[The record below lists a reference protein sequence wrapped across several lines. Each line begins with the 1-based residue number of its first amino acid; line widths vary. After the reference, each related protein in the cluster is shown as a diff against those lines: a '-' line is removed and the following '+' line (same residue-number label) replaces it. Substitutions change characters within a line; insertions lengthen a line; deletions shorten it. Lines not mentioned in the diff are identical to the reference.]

1 LRNASI
7 ADGVKSGAL
16 ILPLQSKAK
25 RRTERE
31 QRRKVERKSQKE
43 KKKPRPKELL
53 LQGNEAV
60 VEGALR
66 AGCRFFAGYPITPAT
81 EISEILS
88 TRLPLVDGTF
98 IQMEDEIASLGAVI
112 GASLAGVKAMTATSG
127 PGFSLMQENLGFAI
141 IAEVPCVVVDVMR
154 GGPSTGL
161 PTSPS
166 QSDVMQARWGTHGDH
181 PIIVLSASTV
191 RECYDMTIRAFNFSE
206 KFRTPVILLIDEVVG
221 HMREKI
227 ALGDQNEIEIF
238 NRVKPTMPPEW
249 YIPYEDT
256 PSGIP
261 SMANFGEGY
270 RYHVTGLTHDIR
282 GFPTSRP
289 DEIGPFIARL
299 HRKISQHFSEI
310 QIGEFFQTEDA
321 EITVVAYGCVARSAK
336 RAVIEARE
344 KGMKV
349 GLLKLMTLWPFMRS
363 AVEKVLQT
371 SKALIVPEMNMGQIS
386 REVKRVN
393 RGITK
398 VVALNKVDGT
408 IITPGEILDRM
419 MEISDARSN

>member
-1 LRNASI
+1 MKN
-7 ADGVKSGAL
+7 
-16 ILPLQSKAK
+16 Q
-25 RRTERE
+25 
-31 QRRKVERKSQKE
+31 SQK
-43 KKKPRPKELL
+43 KKKKSHQKELL

-88 TRLPLVDGTF
+88 IKLPQVEGTF

-112 GASLAGVKAMTATSG
+112 GASLAGVKSMTATSG

-141 IAEVPCVVVDVMR
+141 IAEVPCVIVNVMR

-191 RECYDMTIRAFNFSE
+191 RECYDMTIKAFNFSE
-206 KFRTPVILLIDEVVG
+206 KFRTPVIVLIDEVVG
-221 HMREKI
+221 HMREKMV
-227 ALGDQNEIEIF
+227 LSDEEEVEIF
-238 NRVKPTMPPEW
+238 NRVKPTVPPEW
-249 YIPYEDT
+249 YLPFEDT

-261 SMANFGEGY
+261 AMANFGEGY

-289 DEIGPFIARL
+289 DEIGPFIDRL

-310 QIGEFFQTEDA
+310 QMAEYFETEDA
-321 EITVVAYGCVARSAK
+321 ELTMIAYGCVARSAK
-336 RAVIEARE
+336 RAMIESRG
-344 KGMKV
+344 KGLKV
-349 GLLKLMTLWPFMRS
+349 GLLKLGTIWPFMRS

-371 SKALIVPEMNMGQIS
+371 SKNILVPEMNMGQIS

-393 RGITK
+393 RGIAK
-398 VVALNKVDGT
+398 VFTLNKVDGT
-408 IITPGEILDRM
+408 IITPEEILNRIQ
-419 MEISDARSN
+419 EVVS